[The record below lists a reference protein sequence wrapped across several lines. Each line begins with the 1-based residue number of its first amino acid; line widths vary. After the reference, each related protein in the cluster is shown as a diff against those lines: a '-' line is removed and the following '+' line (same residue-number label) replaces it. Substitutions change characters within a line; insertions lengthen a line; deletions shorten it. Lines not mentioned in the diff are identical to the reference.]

1 MQGVQWKEVNG
12 KCYDLCM
19 VQHLVLASASPQR
32 KRLLE
37 GLGLTFEVHPSDFDE
52 SSCTISDPAK
62 RSQFLAYKKAETVNV
77 HFPDSFV
84 IGCDTL
90 VVSQEGDLLEKAP
103 NADNAR
109 SAMQKLSGK
118 NATVLSGVS
127 IVDPHQKH
135 YDGICSSVVT
145 FKKLSDAEI
154 DWWIATGLWKDRS
167 GSFQID
173 GPGQL
178 MISHIEGDWSS
189 IVGLPVYLLG
199 ELFTK
204 AGYQLM
210 QK

>member
-1 MQGVQWKEVNG
+1 M
-12 KCYDLCM
+12 
-19 VQHLVLASASPQR
+19 SPQR

-52 SSCTISDPAK
+52 SSCTISDPEK
-62 RSQFLAYKKAETVNV
+62 RAQFLAYKKAETVNKL
-77 HFPDSFV
+77 FPNSFV

-90 VVSQEGDLLEKAP
+90 VVSQDGALLEKAP
-103 NADNAR
+103 DADSAR

-118 NATVLSGVS
+118 KATVLSGLS
-127 IVDPHQKH
+127 IIDPLQKH
-135 YDGICSSVVT
+135 YEGICSSIVT
-145 FKKLSDAEI
+145 FKELSDREI
-154 DWWIATGLWKDRS
+154 DWWISTHLWKDRS

-199 ELFTK
+199 ELFSQ
-204 AGYQLM
+204 AGYHYFDHI
-210 QK
+210 

>member
-1 MQGVQWKEVNG
+1 MSS
-12 KCYDLCM
+12 
-19 VQHLVLASASPQR
+19 HLVLASASPQR

-37 GLGLTFEVHPSDFDE
+37 GLGLQFTVHPSDFDE
-52 SSCTISDPAK
+52 SSCTITDPVK
-62 RSQFLAYKKAETVNV
+62 RSQYLAMKKAQTVNA

-90 VVSQEGDLLEKAP
+90 VVSQDGELLEKAP
-103 NADNAR
+103 NADSAR

-118 NATVLSGVS
+118 TATVLSALS

-135 YDGICSSVVT
+135 YEGVCSSEVT
-145 FKKLSDAEI
+145 FKNLTDAEI
-154 DWWIATGLWKDRS
+154 DWWIATSLWKDRS

-199 ELFTK
+199 DLLSQ
-204 AGYQLM
+204 AGYDILTSSS
-210 QK
+210 